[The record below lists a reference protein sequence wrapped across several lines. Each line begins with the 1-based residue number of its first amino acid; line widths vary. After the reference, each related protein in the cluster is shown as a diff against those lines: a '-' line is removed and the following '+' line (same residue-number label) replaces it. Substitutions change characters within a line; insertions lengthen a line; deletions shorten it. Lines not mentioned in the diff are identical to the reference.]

1 MEKKIKVG
9 IIGCGYWGP
18 NLIRNFNNNP
28 NCEIKCIS
36 DLRPGRLEFIN
47 SLYPGIK
54 TSADPADVYDD
65 KDIDAVVIA
74 TPVSTHKDLGVRS
87 MLNGKDVFIE
97 KPLTNDLKS
106 AEELLM
112 TAAKQKKIIAVGH
125 IFQFSP
131 AVAAIKDFINEGK
144 LGRVHHLTSQR
155 INLGPPK
162 TTVDVVWDLGPHDL
176 SIIFYLFDEFP
187 DKINAF
193 GQSCWWEGY
202 VDNAHIYLDFPS
214 GKSAHIHLS
223 WLSSKK
229 IRDTKIFGETGNI
242 EYNETAE
249 NNKVV
254 FYDKGIDNRINAKDN
269 EAKNLQY
276 GVGSV
281 YNVPV
286 KAGEPLSNEVNAF
299 IDSVISRTE
308 PINNGTIGMQVVKS
322 LELITKS
329 IKENNNG

>member
-1 MEKKIKVG
+1 MNKKVKVG

-54 TSADPADVYDD
+54 TSLDPADVYDD
-65 KDIDAVVIA
+65 KEIEAVIIA
-74 TPVSTHKDLGVRS
+74 TPVNTHKDLGIKS
-87 MLNGKDVFIE
+87 ILNGKDVFIE

-106 AEELLM
+106 AEELLS
-112 TAAKQKKIIAVGH
+112 TAARYNKIIAVGH

-131 AVAAIKDFINEGK
+131 AVAAIKEFIDEGK
-144 LGRVHHLTSQR
+144 LGQVYHLSSHR

-176 SIIFYLFDEFP
+176 SIIFYLFNEFP
-187 DKINAF
+187 VKINAF
-193 GQSCWWEGY
+193 GQSCWWKGF
-202 VDNAHIYLDFPS
+202 VDNAHIYMDFAS

-229 IRDTKIFGETGNI
+229 IRDTKIFGENGNI
-242 EYNETAE
+242 EYDETSE

-254 FYDKGIDNRINAKDN
+254 FYDKGIDSRINAKDN
-269 EAKNLQY
+269 EVKNLQY

-281 YNVPV
+281 NNIPV
-286 KAGEPLSNEVNAF
+286 KAGEPLLNEVNAF
-299 IDSVISRTE
+299 IDSVITRTE
-308 PINNGTIGMQVVKS
+308 PINNGTIGMEVVKS
-322 LELITKS
+322 LELITKA
-329 IKENNNG
+329 INGN